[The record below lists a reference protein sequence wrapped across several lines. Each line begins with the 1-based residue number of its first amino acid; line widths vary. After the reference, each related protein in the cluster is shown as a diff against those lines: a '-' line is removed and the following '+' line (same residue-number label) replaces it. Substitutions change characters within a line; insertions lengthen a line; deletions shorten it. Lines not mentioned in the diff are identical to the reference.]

1 MRFLLVVLLAT
12 AMPSAWAGQDAAD
25 AWRVLEQAAKAA
37 RSLSYKGV
45 FVYQAG
51 NSSRSVQIT
60 HMNYGQ
66 GEYARIVMLDGQPRE
81 VLSQGSDVVIF
92 SPREEKV
99 IIEKRRGHNMFP
111 AVLPSSLDSLKAS
124 YEARVG
130 GSERVGGRIGRVIF
144 LDARDKFRYGYKF
157 WADQQNGL
165 LLKYVTIDGSDRV
178 MEKIAFNQIDLLDTH
193 EMDWFQPHVDP
204 DKTYVMEDHA
214 PSRVLTEA
222 GPWTLSELPPGYRK
236 IDQMLSHVP
245 GKAEPVPHLIFSDGL
260 ASVSLFIEPLAKG
273 ARPKSGH
280 TVMGA
285 THFYAS
291 VVDGRQVIA
300 VGEVPEAAVEQIAH
314 AISFQK

>member
-1 MRFLLVVLLAT
+1 MRFLLVVILAT
-12 AMPSAWAGQDAAD
+12 ALPSAWAGQDAVD
-25 AWRVLEQAAKAA
+25 AWRVLEQAAQAA
-37 RSLSYKGV
+37 RQLSYKGV
-45 FVYQAG
+45 FVYQIG

-111 AVLPSSLDSLKAS
+111 AVLPSSLKSLKAS
-124 YEARVG
+124 YEARLG
-130 GSERVGGRIGRVIF
+130 GSERVGGRMGRVVF
-144 LDARDKFRYGYKF
+144 LDARDQYRYGYKF

-165 LLKYVTIDGSDRV
+165 LLKYVTMDGRDRI

-204 DKTYVMEDHA
+204 NKTYVMEERKA
-214 PSRVLTEA
+214 SRVLTESDA
-222 GPWTLSELPPGYRK
+222 WTLSDLPPGYRK

-245 GKAEPVPHLIFSDGL
+245 GKAELVPHLIFSDGL
-260 ASVSLFIEPLAKG
+260 ASVSLFIEPLDKG
-273 ARPKSGH
+273 VRPKSGH
-280 TVMGA
+280 STMGA
-285 THFYAS
+285 THFYAR
-291 VVDGRQVIA
+291 VVDSRQVIA
-300 VGEVPEAAVEQIAH
+300 VGEVPEVTVEQIAH